1 MLELD
6 SLVDGVAA
14 VAYGTP
20 ESAAA
25 MRCASETASG
35 VLLGGGL
42 GGGVGAGVSFWLVG
56 EQEQNMVLGVLG
68 EWGQRRRAATV
79 MGPVMGQK
87 LFRPCAARTASGAAS
102 EGRKSSSFEMLVP
115 YSTLAGSRSATNA
128 SFCPT
133 AQRSA

>member
-20 ESAAA
+20 ASAAA

-56 EQEQNMVLGVLG
+56 EQEQNMVLVVLGELLG
-68 EWGQRRRAATV
+68 EWGQRWRAATV

-102 EGRKSSSFEMLVP
+102 GGRKVGSSFELLVS
-115 YSTLAGSRSATNA
+115 YRTLAGPAA
-128 SFCPT
+128 PT
-133 AQRSA
+133 RVFSL

>member
-6 SLVDGVAA
+6 SLIDGVTA

-25 MRCASETASG
+25 MRAASDGSAG
-35 VLLGGGL
+35 VRDDGGL

-68 EWGQRRRAATV
+68 NGVRGGGLPR
-79 MGPVMGQK
+79 
-87 LFRPCAARTASGAAS
+87 
-102 EGRKSSSFEMLVP
+102 
-115 YSTLAGSRSATNA
+115 
-128 SFCPT
+128 
-133 AQRSA
+133 

>member
-6 SLVDGVAA
+6 SLVDGVA
-14 VAYGTP
+14 VVTYGTP

-68 EWGQRRRAATV
+68 EWGQRRRAAPV
-79 MGPVMGQK
+79 MGPAMGQK
-87 LFRPCAARTASGAAS
+87 LFRPCAAS
-102 EGRKSSSFEMLVP
+102 
-115 YSTLAGSRSATNA
+115 
-128 SFCPT
+128 
-133 AQRSA
+133 

>member
-68 EWGQRRRAATV
+68 EWGQRRRAAPA
-79 MGPVMGQK
+79 M
-87 LFRPCAARTASGAAS
+87 
-102 EGRKSSSFEMLVP
+102 
-115 YSTLAGSRSATNA
+115 GSR
-128 SFCPT
+128 
-133 AQRSA
+133 